1 MYDHLQLDL
10 TNKSS
15 CKHNLVLCYMVT
27 ILLKS
32 KFYYKT
38 EKNVISHKEGQHFG
52 LCDQSNFV
60 LFDTFLSLSLRLVG
74 VCRGLE
80 MTVAIMSSNI
90 GEEFIVSKLS

>member
-10 TNKSS
+10 SNKSS
-15 CKHNLVLCYMVT
+15 CKHNLVWCYVVT

-90 GEEFIVSKLS
+90 GEEFIVFKLS